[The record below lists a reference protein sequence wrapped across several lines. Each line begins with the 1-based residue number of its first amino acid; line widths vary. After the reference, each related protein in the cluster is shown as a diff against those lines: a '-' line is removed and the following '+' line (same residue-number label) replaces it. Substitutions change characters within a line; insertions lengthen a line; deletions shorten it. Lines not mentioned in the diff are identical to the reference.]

1 MISTIDALIIGS
13 GQAGGPLASAL
24 AKAGKRTVLV
34 EREHLGGTCVNEGC
48 TPTKTMIASGRVA
61 YLARRSADYGLHT
74 GEVIVDMPAVRQ
86 RKREM
91 VDSWR
96 SGSEKRLL
104 GKGNPRTI
112 FGEACFTG
120 DHEVT
125 VALNDGGEEALRA
138 ETIVINVG
146 EHPAPLD
153 LPGADEVNV
162 LTSTTVMELDEV
174 PDHLVVL
181 GGGYVGL
188 EFAQLFRRLGAEV
201 TIVQRS
207 GQVLSREDPDIADA
221 VKGVLE
227 GDGITVLFNTTAD
240 RLSGRDGS
248 MTVHVTGKDG
258 AREVSGTHL
267 LDATG
272 REPNTASLGLDV
284 AGVVMDEKGYIPT
297 DDRLRSNVPGIY
309 AVGDVRPGPKFTH
322 ISYDDFRVLRTNLI
336 DGGERSIAGR
346 MLPYTVFIDPQLGR
360 IGMSEAEAR
369 KAGRRIRV
377 AAMPM
382 SSVARAMET
391 DESRGVMKA
400 VVDADTGQILGA
412 AILGL
417 EGGEIAS
424 MLQIAMMG
432 KLPYTALRDGIFPH
446 PGLAESLNN
455 LFGSFRGEDS

>member
-1 MISTIDALIIGS
+1 MTSTIDALIIGS

-74 GEVIVDMPAVRQ
+74 GEVTVDMPAVRQ

-104 GKGNPRTI
+104 GKDNPRTI
-112 FGEACFTG
+112 FGEARFTG
-120 DHEVT
+120 PRDVT
-125 VALNDGGEEALRA
+125 VALNDGGEEAFRA
-138 ETIVINVG
+138 ETIVLNVG

-153 LPGADEVNV
+153 VPGSDELNV

-174 PDHLVVL
+174 PGHLVVI

-188 EFAQLFRRLGAEV
+188 EFAQLFRRLGSEV

-207 GQVLSREDPDIADA
+207 GHLLSREDPDVTDA
-221 VKGVLE
+221 VRQVLE
-227 GDGITVLFNTTAD
+227 EDGITVLLNTSTE
-240 RLSGRDGS
+240 RLSGQDDGV
-248 MTVHVTGKDG
+248 TVHVKGKDG
-258 AREVSGTHL
+258 ARRVSGTHL

-272 REPNTASLGLDV
+272 RRPNTASLGLDA
-284 AGVVMDEKGYIPT
+284 AGIETDEKGYILT
-297 DDRLRSNVPGIY
+297 DDRLATNVPGIY

-322 ISYDDFRVLRTNLI
+322 ISYDDYRVLKTNLI
-336 DGGERSIAGR
+336 DGGDRPITGR
-346 MLPYTVFIDPQLGR
+346 MVPYTVFIDPQLGR
-360 IGMSEAEAR
+360 IGMTETQAR
-369 KAGRRIRV
+369 EAGRSILV
-377 AAMPM
+377 ATMPM

-391 DESRGVMKA
+391 GETRGVMKA
-400 VVDADTGQILGA
+400 VVDAESGQILGA

-455 LFGSFRGEDS
+455 LFGSLES